1 MSDEQQFEQK
11 SEQNS
16 RTPLPE
22 GTFPVGIGLLISGV
36 ASYAF
41 FKVGQQALGKED
53 FKPIVALWFATFALA
68 PGFFMPVE
76 QEVGRALA
84 HRRALGQGGKP
95 VVKRVIPLVLGLLT
109 IVSVLV
115 LIAGPWLTD
124 DLFEGH
130 NIIMFTL
137 ILGFI
142 SYAPVHLARGICSGS
157 GRFTAYGIIMGA
169 DGLVRILGC
178 IALWLLGVKAIG
190 AYALVV
196 ALSPSVGVLI
206 VWLRGDLA
214 TQEGPP
220 ADYSEITPNLGW
232 LLGGSILGAALVNAG
247 PLGIDMLAHAD
258 QAEQVTAFA
267 NGVLLSRVPLFLFQA
282 VQAALL
288 PRLARLAARGDLGD
302 FVKAFRQLLIVVV
315 GVGVIGTIGSFAL
328 GPYILDKV
336 YDGGLDRRTLTLLAL
351 ASAIYMV
358 ALATA
363 QAVIALHGH
372 AFVTVGWAI
381 GMAMFLL
388 VTAFSSDDLY
398 LRVELG
404 LVSASIASLLLFAYA
419 LRQRVRAGVQPDID
433 WMIDSAIDH
442 PLEG

>member
-1 MSDEQQFEQK
+1 
-11 SEQNS
+11 
-16 RTPLPE
+16 
-22 GTFPVGIGLLISGV
+22 
-36 ASYAF
+36 
-41 FKVGQQALGKED
+41 
-53 FKPIVALWFATFALA
+53 
-68 PGFFMPVE
+68 
-76 QEVGRALA
+76 
-84 HRRALGQGGKP
+84 
-95 VVKRVIPLVLGLLT
+95 
-109 IVSVLV
+109 
-115 LIAGPWLTD
+115 
-124 DLFEGH
+124 
-130 NIIMFTL
+130 
-137 ILGFI
+137 
-142 SYAPVHLARGICSGS
+142 
-157 GRFTAYGIIMGA
+157 
-169 DGLVRILGC
+169 
-178 IALWLLGVKAIG
+178 
-190 AYALVV
+190 
-196 ALSPSVGVLI
+196 
-206 VWLRGDLA
+206 
-214 TQEGPP
+214 
-220 ADYSEITPNLGW
+220 
-232 LLGGSILGAALVNAG
+232 
-247 PLGIDMLAHAD
+247 MLAHAD

-315 GVGVIGTIGSFAL
+315 GVGVIGTVGSFAL

-404 LVSASIASLLLFAYA
+404 LVSASVASLLLFAYA